1 MGGFPYEPLRV
12 DRRFIR
18 QMKALLFCASALSV
32 LGLAA
37 AENVGTN
44 HVTDLGVVTVEAS
57 ALSKY
62 RPETVTG
69 GTFTGEAPEKLPCV
83 VETLTEDFIREK
95 NPTDMNDL
103 LRQVPGIETG
113 GTSLLVRQ
121 PGLFSIR
128 GMGGTEPAFDG
139 VIPVGRGAGLFM
151 DPAMMER
158 VEIVKGPIASLSG
171 GAGAQQNN
179 NGAGGS
185 INMYLKGAHL
195 RDSEIN
201 FSEQTSVGRNV
212 WRQRGMID
220 ANEVVVEDKVAVRLP
235 ASFDIYSP
243 AYISS
248 GSQKGARPREQYTLA
263 PSFVFKP
270 TDDVTFGLKTMF
282 VSSDSPSYIGIPV
295 WRGEPAGGYGW
306 NESSCRPSDRTK
318 YRGMMVNPYVDWQ
331 VTDDWLLKFGGS
343 FMYSDWEQKTREP
356 YVPSLRSAQ
365 NPTGDMASQAEYD
378 QVMNHFYE
386 TGEWLTGKK
395 YMTSSFS
402 ESSAI
407 QRNFNLYARSVYTK
421 NELPLGFRNTF
432 LVQPDFYYRDG
443 DAFGAAVSRYG
454 ATVQDSIGWGWVTL
468 LAGLRY
474 DYFVENASVV
484 TTTGRGGTTTTAHYD
499 EAHAFAFS
507 PRGGLTIQPLDWLV
521 FFGNV
526 SQTQTPTLG
535 YRTPDGTRPT
545 DPWTATQWE
554 TGARIRPLEK
564 FWVSASYFSIE
575 QENTPVQDR
584 RTQEVYYEGHS
595 RSRGVD
601 LSLTGDITENWT
613 VLAMYTH
620 TLYENCTKSGK
631 AGSFERF
638 PRHAVTLNTSYRLH
652 GFDAIEDIVVGLGY
666 RYRSMSYATMRGEY
680 VNENLRFDP
689 SHVFDVNMS
698 VPLSKFGWRD
708 DWFLTLGVRNLFDER
723 YFDTARHYYECFAG
737 DPRTFEIGLRGK
749 F

>member
-1 MGGFPYEPLRV
+1 
-12 DRRFIR
+12 
-18 QMKALLFCASALSV
+18 MKSLLFCASALSV

-37 AENVGTN
+37 AENVETN
-44 HVTDLGVVTVEAS
+44 SVADLGTVTVEAN

-69 GTFTGEAPEKLPCV
+69 GTFTGEPPEKLPV
-83 VETLTEDFIREK
+83 TVDTLTEDFIRER

-128 GMGGTEPAFDG
+128 GMSGTEPAFDG

-248 GSQKGARPREQYTLA
+248 GSQKGARPRAQYTLA

-356 YVPSLRSAQ
+356 YVPSLRSAR

-378 QVMNHFYE
+378 RVMNHFYE

-407 QRNFNLYARSVYTK
+407 QRSFNVYARSVYTK

-507 PRGGLTIQPLDWLV
+507 PRGGLTVQPLDWLV

-613 VLAMYTH
+613 VLAMYMH

-698 VPLSKFGWRD
+698 VPLSKFGWCD
-708 DWFLTLGVRNLFDER
+708 DWFLTLGVRNLFDAR
-723 YFDTARHYYECFAG
+723 YFDTSRHFYECFAG

>member
-1 MGGFPYEPLRV
+1 
-12 DRRFIR
+12 
-18 QMKALLFCASALSV
+18 MKSLLFCASALSV

-37 AENVGTN
+37 AENVETN
-44 HVTDLGVVTVEAS
+44 SVADLGTVTVEAN

-69 GTFTGEAPEKLPCV
+69 GTFTGEPPETLPCV
-83 VETLTEDFIREK
+83 VDTLTEDFIRER

-128 GMGGTEPAFDG
+128 GMSGTEPAFDG
-139 VIPVGRGAGLFM
+139 VIPVGHGAGLFM

-220 ANEVVVEDKVAVRLP
+220 ANEVVVEDKFAVRLP

-248 GSQKGARPREQYTLA
+248 GSQEGARPREQYTVA
-263 PSFVFKP
+263 PSFAFRA
-270 TDDVTFGLKTMF
+270 TDDVTVGLKTMF

-295 WRGEPAGGYGW
+295 WRGKPAGGYGW

-343 FMYSDWEQKTREP
+343 FMYSDWDQKTREP
-356 YVPSLRSAQ
+356 YVPSLRSAT

-507 PRGGLTIQPLDWLV
+507 PRGGLTVQPLDWLV

-698 VPLSKFGWRD
+698 VPLSKFGWCD
-708 DWFLTLGVRNLFDER
+708 DWFLTLGVRNLFDAR
-723 YFDTARHYYECFAG
+723 YFDTSRHFYECFAG